1 MTADFKK
8 YNDAASFRRALEDR
22 LKNIAYEQSIPL
34 DRLRRRVTFD
44 RFLARLFESSSPDQQ
59 WLLKGGYALEL
70 RFHGLARTTK
80 DIDFSIPHMK
90 NPNENT
96 IRELLQTEAK
106 KDMSDWFQFYIGLP
120 IREFNQTIYGGWRY
134 PVEARVANRVFTK
147 FHIDIGIGD
156 AVISEAEWKKGDDIL
171 GFAGIKPICVAMLP
185 VEQHFAEKI
194 HAYSYPREKR
204 PFSRI
209 RDLVDLVLIIEQ
221 GLPDKKLVIS
231 AIEATFKLRNTH
243 DMPQAL
249 EIPPDILEDSYARM
263 AQDCGITK
271 KTMLEAFSLLQDYW
285 AGLRK

>member
-1 MTADFKK
+1 MTADIKK
-8 YNDAASFRRALEDR
+8 YNNAAAFRRALEDR
-22 LKNIAYEQSIPL
+22 LKNIAHKQAVPL

-44 RFLARLFESSSPDQQ
+44 RFLARLFEPDRPNQK

-80 DIDFSIPHMK
+80 DIDFSIPNMK
-90 NPNENT
+90 DPNENI
-96 IRELLQTEAK
+96 IRELLQAEAK
-106 KDMSDWFQFYIGLP
+106 KDISDWFQFYIGLP
-120 IREFNQTIYGGWRY
+120 MREFNQAVYGGWRY

-156 AVISEAEWKKGDDIL
+156 AVISEAEWKKSDDIL
-171 GFAGIKPICVAMLP
+171 GFAGIEPVCVAMLP

-221 GLPDKKLVIS
+221 GLPDKALVMS
-231 AIEATFKLRNTH
+231 AIKATFKRRNTH
-243 DMPQAL
+243 DIPQVL

-263 AQDCGITK
+263 SLDCGVMK
-271 KTMLEAFSLLQDYW
+271 KTMSEAFSFLREYW
-285 AGLRK
+285 VGLIK